1 MIRGFLVLL
10 AALAT
15 MVVLAAP
22 VSADGATSQTLSF
35 HGTFPTM
42 VVGPLC
48 GAPGGTLSGTGNA
61 VMHMNVNG
69 AGDFWFTA
77 TQEEWF
83 TLVQTNPALP
93 SFSGHYAIWFGGN
106 GNLRNFVFLDTFN
119 VQATGS
125 DGSTINLHI
134 VDHVSISA
142 SGQLNV
148 FTTCD

>member
-1 MIRGFLVLL
+1 MIRRLLVLL
-10 AALAT
+10 VVLAAT
-15 MVVLAAP
+15 VVLAAP
-22 VSADGATSQTLSF
+22 ASASGGTSQTFTF

-48 GAPGGTLSGTGNA
+48 GAPGGTLSGSGDA
-61 VMHMNVNG
+61 VMHMNVDG

-77 TQEEWF
+77 TQEAWF
-83 TLVQTNPALP
+83 TLVQTDPTLP
-93 SFSGHYAIWFGGN
+93 TYTGHYAIWFGGN
-106 GNLRNFVFLDTFN
+106 GNLNNFVFLDNFN

-134 VDHVSISA
+134 VDHLSISA